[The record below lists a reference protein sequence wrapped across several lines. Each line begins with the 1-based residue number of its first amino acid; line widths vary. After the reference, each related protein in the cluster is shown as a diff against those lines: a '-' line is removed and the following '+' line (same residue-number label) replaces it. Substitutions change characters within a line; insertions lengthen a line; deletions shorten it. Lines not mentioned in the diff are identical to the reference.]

1 MTHKHLFFAFLRVGL
16 LGYGGGPAAIP
27 LVQKEVV
34 ENYKWM
40 TDDEFSDMLAMG
52 NTLPGPI
59 ATKLAGYVGY
69 RVSGIPGMLNAL
81 AASVL
86 PTVILMIL
94 LLATLSSFRDLGWV
108 QGMTRGVIPV
118 VAVLLGVLT
127 WGFIEK
133 SNKDLGWLKVTLL
146 IVASVLLI
154 QLAGVHP
161 AIVIAALIIFV
172 LTKPTGRKKEGEEA

>member
-1 MTHKHLFFAFLRVGL
+1 MTHKNLFLAFLRVGL

-69 RVSGIPGMLNAL
+69 RVSGIAGMMNAL
-81 AASVL
+81 VASVL
-86 PTVILMIL
+86 PTVILMIAL
-94 LLATLSSFRDLGWV
+94 LTTLSSFRDLDWV

-127 WGFIEK
+127 WSFIDK
-133 SNKDLGWLKVTLL
+133 SNKDLGWLKVTWL
-146 IVASVLLI
+146 IIVSALLI
-154 QLAGVHP
+154 QTLGLHP
-161 AIVIAALIIFV
+161 AVIIAALIVYV
-172 LTKPTGRKKEGEEA
+172 LTKPTGAEKGGEAS